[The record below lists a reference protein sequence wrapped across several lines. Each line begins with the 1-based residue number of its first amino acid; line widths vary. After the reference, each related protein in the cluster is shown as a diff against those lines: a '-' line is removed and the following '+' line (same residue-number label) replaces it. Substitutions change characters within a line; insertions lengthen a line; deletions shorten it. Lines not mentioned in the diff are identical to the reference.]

1 MIRRVPKLFGGFL
14 AVAALILATGLFST
28 WQLQSLSGHLD
39 ALGERHMP
47 TLDLI
52 RQVDTVTDHFRRTQ
66 LQHVIETD
74 SGSESNMEG
83 ELDELAESADELM
96 ARLITFTS
104 GEDRVLAAEIK
115 AEWAEYQA
123 ESEPFLVPSRAG
135 DDAAAIGILNGAAQ
149 DAFNEM
155 GAALEG
161 WGSSSALEAR
171 NAVDIGQSS
180 FQLALPLVLGLTVL
194 AAIVAVILGVAVTA
208 AVRREGQRA
217 ASAAGR
223 IAEDERTAATINQF
237 TDMTALTDDDVSVSE
252 ATLATLDELLHPEA
266 ATLHVSNRSQDRAV
280 PQAVLGAALGEVLS
294 LGELARCP
302 ALRRSSLYVTLDAA
316 ARLTYHCPVYSVTS
330 GTLVCVPLIALGET
344 IGAAHLHWSDGRDL
358 SLAMRTAITRI
369 AEHAALSIGNRRLL
383 LALRGQATT
392 DARTGLA
399 NSRAFDESLE
409 EQLADRDSREPHAVL
424 MLDLDNFKDF
434 NDRHGHPAG
443 DEALRVFADILR
455 SCIRDEDLAAR
466 YGGEEFA
473 LSLPGLAAA
482 AAGEVAERIRER
494 TESTIIPLAPGLTG
508 HLTVSIGIANAPEDG
523 SRRSA
528 LLKRA
533 DEALYRAKQ
542 EGRNRVVHASSLL
555 APQPLIARELQPLP
569 AGEA

>member
-1 MIRRVPKLFGGFL
+1 MFWRVPKLFGGFL
-14 AVAALILATGLFST
+14 AVSALILATGLFST
-28 WQLQSLSGHLD
+28 WQLESLSDHLD
-39 ALGERHMP
+39 EVGEKHMP

-52 RQVDTVTDHFRRTQ
+52 RQFDTVTDHYRRTQ

-74 SGSESNMEG
+74 GASQSDIEAEIN
-83 ELDELAESADELM
+83 ELRESADELM
-96 ARLITFTS
+96 VRLITLTS
-104 GEDRVLAAEIK
+104 GEDRVLADEIK

-123 ESEPFLVPSRAG
+123 ESEPFLVPSRA
-135 DDAAAIGILNGAAQ
+135 DSPEAIGVLNGTAQ
-149 DAFNEM
+149 DAFDEM
-155 GAALEG
+155 GAALDG

-171 NAVDIGQSS
+171 NAVNIGQSS
-180 FQLALPLVLGLTVL
+180 FQLAMPLVLGLTLFAVVL
-194 AAIVAVILGVAVTA
+194 AIVLGVAVTA
-208 AVRREGQRA
+208 AVRREGRRA
-217 ASAAGR
+217 ATAAER

-252 ATLATLDELLHPEA
+252 ATLATLDELLSPDA

-280 PQAVLGAALGEVLS
+280 PQAALGAAPAEVLS

-302 ALRRSSLYVTLDAA
+302 ALRRSSLYVTPDAA
-316 ARLTYHCPVYSVTS
+316 ARLTYHCPVFSVTS

-344 IGAAHLHWSDGRDL
+344 IGAAHLHWSAGRDL

-399 NSRAFDESLE
+399 NSRAFDEAVE
-409 EQLADRDSREPHAVL
+409 AKLADRADREPHAVL

-455 SCIRDEDLAAR
+455 SCVRDEDLAAR

-473 LSLPGLAAA
+473 LSLPGLSAA

-508 HLTVSIGIANAPEDG
+508 HLTVSIGIAIAPEDG

-542 EGRNRVVHASSLL
+542 DGRNRVVHAGSSS
-555 APQPLIARELQPLP
+555 APPTVIASGMKPVP
-569 AGEA
+569 AAEA

>member
-1 MIRRVPKLFGGFL
+1 
-14 AVAALILATGLFST
+14 
-28 WQLQSLSGHLD
+28 
-39 ALGERHMP
+39 MP

-52 RQVDTVTDHFRRTQ
+52 RQFDTVTDYFRRTQ
-66 LQHVIETD
+66 LQHVLETD
-74 SGSESNMEG
+74 SASESDIEG
-83 ELDELAESADELM
+83 ELNELAESADEFM
-96 ARLITFTS
+96 ARLITLTS
-104 GEDRVLAAEIK
+104 GEDQVLADEIK

-135 DDAAAIGILNGAAQ
+135 DSPEAIGILNGAAR
-149 DAFNEM
+149 DAFDEM
-155 GAALEG
+155 GAALDG

-180 FQLALPLVLGLTVL
+180 FQLALPLVVGLTL
-194 AAIVAVILGVAVTA
+194 AAAGVAVALGTAVTA
-208 AVRREGQRA
+208 AVKREGRRTA
-217 ASAAGR
+217 TAAGR
-223 IAEDERTAATINQF
+223 IADNERTAATINQF
-237 TDMTALTDDDVSVSE
+237 TDMTALTDDDVFVSE
-252 ATLATLDELLHPEA
+252 ATLATLDELLSPDA

-280 PQAVLGAALGEVLS
+280 PQATLGAAPADVLS

-302 ALRRSSLYVTLDAA
+302 ALRRSSLYVTPDAA

-344 IGAAHLHWSDGRDL
+344 IGAAHLHWSAGRDL

-369 AEHAALSIGNRRLL
+369 AEHAGLSIGNRRLL

-399 NSRAFDESLE
+399 NSRAFDEAVE
-409 EQLADRDSREPHAVL
+409 EQLADRDGREPHAML

-473 LSLPGLAAA
+473 LSLPGLSAAA
-482 AAGEVAERIRER
+482 ASEVAEQIRER
-494 TESTIIPLAPGLTG
+494 TESTIIPLSPGLTG
-508 HLTVSIGIANAPEDG
+508 HVTVSIGIAIAPEDG
-523 SRRSA
+523 SRRNA

-533 DEALYRAKQ
+533 DQALYRAKQ
-542 EGRNRVVHASSLL
+542 EGRNRVVHASSLS

-569 AGEA
+569 ASEA